1 MLWKDYHKSY
11 QGFWGA
17 QASIRL
23 LCYSNQIIVNDL
35 PDSLPERIKGLIAEN
50 TLNNESIVD
59 EIFAARKEN
68 RVFERTIP
76 LAGRDEYERLFIE
89 SLIYLGVNMWERLMR
104 DYLPWEDMK
113 MDPLTVMKNVIA
125 TEAGRL
131 VNSQALV
138 MLFAYLD
145 AFISD
150 SLRTACQAHPEILR
164 RSEKQVPWI
173 TVLEYNDIREL
184 HRYLMETLVL
194 EMGFPSYQKRFRNI
208 KKLLGLKFDFDKAI
222 LDELDAAEHIRNIT
236 LHNGGKAS
244 PEFLE
249 RTKRKDVAVGEPVP
263 VTMKDIEAVVAGS
276 TYLVQTLFEA
286 ISTKFCGVSAEQ
298 LRKNYSIQPIP

>member
-1 MLWKDYHKSY
+1 
-11 QGFWGA
+11 
-17 QASIRL
+17 
-23 LCYSNQIIVNDL
+23 
-35 PDSLPERIKGLIAEN
+35 
-50 TLNNESIVD
+50 
-59 EIFAARKEN
+59 
-68 RVFERTIP
+68 
-76 LAGRDEYERLFIE
+76 
-89 SLIYLGVNMWERLMR
+89 MR